1 MQRKERIA
9 LQRAR
14 IIALRTKDPSLT
26 TAQMAAR
33 LGIAVTT
40 VSRIVHEERTGM
52 RRRHD
57 GTRVPITKHPE
68 GT

>member
-9 LQRAR
+9 LQRAT

-33 LGIAVTT
+33 LGIAVST
-40 VSRIVHEERTGM
+40 VTRIVREEVTGM
-52 RRRHD
+52 RRRGN
-57 GTRVPITKHPE
+57 GTMVPVVKHAE